1 MCELKPL
8 TWTDTKPNTP
18 ERYAAIITDAV
29 NQALYYKA
37 TGRAPIDHEVALR
50 TLMTLDVKGDQS

>member
-1 MCELKPL
+1 MYELKPM

-29 NQALYYKA
+29 NLALYCKA
-37 TGRAPIDHEVALR
+37 TDSAPIDHEVALR
-50 TLMTLDVKGDQS
+50 TLMTLELKEV